1 MDLFKRNHISA
12 DFYAVPAEP
21 SRTELAPQ
29 VIDREQVVAA
39 FDELIFW
46 ASRQGYPEVAD
57 RLIDERRNIRAPRV
71 ATVPVIPGRPS

>member
-1 MDLFKRNHISA
+1 MPLFNRPIRPS
-12 DFYAVPAEP
+12 FPAVVAEP
-21 SRTELAPQ
+21 SRAELTPKA
-29 VIDREQVVAA
+29 IDRETVVAA

-71 ATVPVIPGRPS
+71 ATVPVNPGRSS